1 MLDCNL
7 LQAYAFLGKRKEYE
21 YQLDRIEKY
30 SDASIDKEIRSVV
43 ILYVL
48 GAKALIDMEKVPT
61 DTYINDFCILME
73 SGVFNNDI
81 TADYSEVMIPIL
93 RWIKGRMETRKL
105 VQYATMMISKCETI
119 ADKLDMYCVLVD
131 EFGLDRTEY
140 RDFFDDY
147 FKTLRL
153 FADNS
158 KEAHRHEVIGEMLSY
173 EVERQYKKRALTD
186 ELTQL
191 GNRHAYEGM
200 VAEIV
205 ADAQGGKLPS
215 NVTIIAMDLNGLKHV
230 NDTFGHQ
237 AGDDYI
243 KAAAECLRNT
253 VGNFGDIFRTGGDEF
268 MAIVRTNHVPV
279 EKITKLIKENMDN
292 CPSHYD
298 TQLSMAI
305 GYATSM
311 EYPDKTIDEI
321 IGIAD
326 ENMYKDKSLYYT
338 QTGKDRRQR

>member
-1 MLDCNL
+1 
-7 LQAYAFLGKRKEYE
+7 
-21 YQLDRIEKY
+21 
-30 SDASIDKEIRSVV
+30 
-43 ILYVL
+43 
-48 GAKALIDMEKVPT
+48 
-61 DTYINDFCILME
+61 
-73 SGVFNNDI
+73 
-81 TADYSEVMIPIL
+81 
-93 RWIKGRMETRKL
+93 
-105 VQYATMMISKCETI
+105 
-119 ADKLDMYCVLVD
+119 
-131 EFGLDRTEY
+131 
-140 RDFFDDY
+140 
-147 FKTLRL
+147 
-153 FADNS
+153 
-158 KEAHRHEVIGEMLSY
+158 
-173 EVERQYKKRALTD
+173 
-186 ELTQL
+186 
-191 GNRHAYEGM
+191 M

-205 ADAQGGKLPS
+205 ASAQGGKLPS

-243 KAAAECLRNT
+243 KAAAECLKNT

-279 EKITKLIKENMDN
+279 ERITELIKENMDN
-292 CPSHYD
+292 WPSHYD